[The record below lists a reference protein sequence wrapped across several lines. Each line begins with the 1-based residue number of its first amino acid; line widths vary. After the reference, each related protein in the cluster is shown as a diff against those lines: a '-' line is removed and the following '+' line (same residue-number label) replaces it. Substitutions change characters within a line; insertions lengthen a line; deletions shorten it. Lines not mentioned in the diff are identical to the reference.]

1 MVRAVIVFTGTGP
14 LLILNSYPSSNDPG
28 FVNKLKT
35 KGIMKFIS
43 FEVPIEQCKDIY
55 GSTFDVIAEDLQK
68 KNDLRILDFDGHHI
82 FDSFCLKKAGP
93 CSIFD
98 E

>member
-1 MVRAVIVFTGTGP
+1 MKAVIVLTGTGP
-14 LLILNSYPSSNDPG
+14 LLILSSYLSIDDPG
-28 FVNKLKT
+28 FVNKLKA

-55 GSTFDVIAEDLQK
+55 GSTFDVIAEDLKK

-82 FDSFCLKKAGP
+82 FDGFYLMKAGP
-93 CSIFD
+93 CFIF
-98 E
+98 EE

>member
-1 MVRAVIVFTGTGP
+1 MKAVIVLTGTGP
-14 LLILNSYPSSNDPG
+14 LLILSSYLSIDDPG
-28 FVNKLKT
+28 FVNKLKA

-55 GSTFDVIAEDLQK
+55 GSTFDVIAEDLKK

-82 FDSFCLKKAGP
+82 FDGFCLMKAGP
-93 CSIFD
+93 CFIF
-98 E
+98 EE